1 MIHLSSLLCCLI
13 LLALFIGTHAYARY
27 KATNIISEMVDIYYE
42 NEDLT
47 TVVPNED
54 NDTPLNVSM
63 TMFIYSINGFDAVS
77 GQMEIAI
84 SLSLSWHD
92 YNLYSN
98 IALSDIN
105 NASYV
110 PVPYSR
116 IWTPNLVLLN
126 DVQSVERIGSSSYYV
141 TYYPD
146 NGIVTW
152 KPRIILKGSCS
163 PNMTYF
169 PFDRQECSF
178 VFSAWEHDTSQVKL
192 VIPDSSWDTS
202 MYEGNGVWKITET
215 KSETYVGSSG
225 QFDSY
230 YAKFSITIERQPLF
244 ILVNLVLPILLLA
257 AINGFCFLVPIS
269 NGRVTYCITCF
280 LTFVFLLQT
289 VQQFLPRTSYPMS
302 ILAIY
307 VVLMMLFSA
316 VVNIITVFTMR
327 LHLAPSK
334 DKVPKW
340 LQVFLKTIKCRI
352 CRECKK
358 KTEQNEGDEIQIN
371 GRVTFAGQNKVG
383 IVNDHVYEKKKKA
396 VKEVKW
402 PEVARSLDIFF
413 FVLFLGVQAV
423 FSVFFLVPLGT
434 RA

>member
-1 MIHLSSLLCCLI
+1 MAHFSCLLCHLMFWMLFVGIHADSWSDATSLLSDI
-13 LLALFIGTHAYARY
+13 RGIY
-27 KATNIISEMVDIYYE
+27 KKTGK
-42 NEDLT
+42 DLT
-47 TVVPNED
+47 TVVPKEKS
-54 NDTPLNVSM
+54 DTPVNVSM

-77 GQMEIAI
+77 GQMEIAV
-84 SLSLSWHD
+84 SLSLVWYD
-92 YNLYSN
+92 YNLYSD
-98 IALSDIN
+98 ITPTTDSDTI
-105 NASYV
+105 SFDEV
-110 PVPYSR
+110 
-116 IWTPNLVLLN
+116 WTPNLVLLN
-126 DVQSVERIGSSSYYV
+126 DVHSAERIGSTTYNLIYYR
-141 TYYPD
+141 D
-146 NGIVTW
+146 NGMVEW

-178 VFSAWEHDTSQVKL
+178 VFSAWEHDTSQVEL
-192 VIPDSSWDTS
+192 VTPISSWDTS
-202 MYEGNGVWKITET
+202 MYEENGVWKITET
-215 KSETYVGSSG
+215 KSEIYVGSSG

-230 YAKFSITIERQPLF
+230 YARFSIAIERQPLF

-257 AINGFCFLVPIS
+257 LLNGFCFLVPVS
-269 NGRVTYCITCF
+269 NGRVSYCITCF

-289 VQQFLPRTSYPMS
+289 VEQFLPRTSYPMS
-302 ILAIY
+302 ILTIY

-316 VVNIITVFTMR
+316 FANIITVFTVR

-352 CRECKK
+352 CKEYKEKK
-358 KTEQNEGDEIQIN
+358 KQIEVN
-371 GRVTFAGQNKVG
+371 GKVSFVGQNKVG
-383 IVNDHVYEKKKKA
+383 ISIGHLNEPKLED
-396 VKEVKW
+396 VKEVDW

-423 FSVFFLVPLGT
+423 FSVFFLIPLGT

>member
-1 MIHLSSLLCCLI
+1 MIYLSYALCCLI
-13 LLALFIGTHAYARY
+13 LLALFVGTHTYERY
-27 KATNIISEMVDIYYE
+27 RAANMVVEMDTIY
-42 NEDLT
+42 NKNNDLT
-47 TVVPNED
+47 TVVPNEG

-63 TMFIYSINGFDAVS
+63 TMSMYSINGFDAVS
-77 GQMEIAI
+77 GQMELAV
-84 SLSLSWHD
+84 SLDLVWYD
-92 YNLYSN
+92 YNLYKKITLTS
-98 IALSDIN
+98 IN

-110 PVPYSR
+110 TVLYSR
-116 IWTPNLVLLN
+116 IWTPNFVLLN
-126 DVQSVERIGSSSYYV
+126 DVQSVERISSESYYV

-146 NGIVTW
+146 TGLVTW
-152 KPRIILKGSCS
+152 NPRIILKGSCS

-178 VFSAWEHDTSQVKL
+178 VFSAWEHDSSQVKL
-192 VIPDSSWDTS
+192 DTPVSSWDTS
-202 MYEGNGVWKITET
+202 MYEGNGVWEITET

-230 YAKFSITIERQPLF
+230 YAKFTIAIKRQPLF
-244 ILVNLVLPILLLA
+244 VLINLVLPILLLA
-257 AINGFCFLVPIS
+257 ALNGFCFLVPIS
-269 NGRVTYCITCF
+269 DGRVAYCITCF

-289 VQQFLPRTSYPMS
+289 VEQFLPRTSYPLS

-352 CRECKK
+352 CREYKEKK
-358 KTEQNEGDEIQIN
+358 EQHERDKIQTN
-371 GRVTFAGQNKVG
+371 GRVTFEGQNEAG
-383 IVNDHVYEKKKKA
+383 ISNGQSYGTSTKA
-396 VKEVKW
+396 EKEVEW

-413 FVLFLGVQAV
+413 FVLFLGVQGV
-423 FSVFFLVPLGT
+423 FSFFFLIPLGT
-434 RA
+434 SA